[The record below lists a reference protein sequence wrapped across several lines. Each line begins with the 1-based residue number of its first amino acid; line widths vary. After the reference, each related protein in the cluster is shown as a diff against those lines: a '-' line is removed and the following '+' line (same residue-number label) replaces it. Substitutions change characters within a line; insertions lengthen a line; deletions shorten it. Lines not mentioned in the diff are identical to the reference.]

1 MHEASA
7 MHLHTSAMQVYANST
22 EPNGTQPSPAQRNQ
36 ASTTNTTPNATIEAS
51 RFVQLR
57 LPSEE
62 KRRIQRIAI
71 AKAYRALAEAGAP
84 SSFTLSECVDIV
96 EKFMFEFYECFGKQP
111 HPFLNSSQFQDV
123 IVRLPSVDD
132 HDLEPENYD
141 ILIPKYFEQCYAHCN
156 YHIFHFLSGKIRL
169 NLFYKFC
176 I

>member
-51 RFVQLR
+51 RFVQL
-57 LPSEE
+57 
-62 KRRIQRIAI
+62 KRNEIRTLTI
-71 AKAYRALAEAGAP
+71 AKAYRELAETGAP
-84 SSFTLSECVDIV
+84 TFALSECVDVV
-96 EKFMFEFYECFGKQP
+96 ENFMCGFYECFGKP

-132 HDLEPENYD
+132 LDLEPENYD